1 VTELPGDIDPLKLAA
16 AERAAELVQDG
27 MVLGLGTGRT
37 AALFVAAIG
46 KRVQLGLRVV
56 GVATSRATERQ
67 ARQLGIHL
75 RTPDE
80 QLHLDL
86 TVDGADEIDPTSFN
100 LIKGAG
106 GALLR
111 EKLIAT
117 ASARVV
123 IVADQT
129 KLVSQLGERF
139 PVPVEVVAFG
149 WRRTA
154 VTLEQLGCRASRRE
168 RGGEPF
174 VSDEGH
180 YILDCRFG
188 PIADPPALAARLKSL
203 VGVVEHGLFIDLART
218 AIVGTTSGV
227 QVYQQASD
235 DPAVVS

>member
-1 VTELPGDIDPLKLAA
+1 VTGPPGDVDPLKLAA

-46 KRVQLGLRVV
+46 RRVQSGLRVV
-56 GVATSRATERQ
+56 GVATSRATELQ
-67 ARQLGIHL
+67 ARQLGIPL
-75 RTPDE
+75 STLDE
-80 QLHLDL
+80 QLRLDL
-86 TVDGADEIDPTSFN
+86 TVDGADEIDPISFN

-117 ASARVV
+117 ASAREV

-129 KLVSQLGERF
+129 KLVSRLGERT

-154 VTLEQLGCRASRRE
+154 ATLEQLGCRASRRE
-168 RGGEPF
+168 FGGEPF
-174 VSDEGH
+174 VTDEGH

-203 VGVVEHGLFIDLART
+203 VGVVEHGLFIDLAQT
-218 AIVGTTSGV
+218 AIVGTPGGV
-227 QVYQQASD
+227 QVYQRASG
-235 DPAVVS
+235 DPAVKS

>member
-1 VTELPGDIDPLKLAA
+1 MTALTGDVDPLKLVA

-46 KRVQLGLRVV
+46 RRVQGGLRVI
-56 GVATSRATERQ
+56 GVATSQATEQQ
-67 ARQLGIHL
+67 ARQLGIPL
-75 RTPDE
+75 STLDE
-80 QLHLDL
+80 QSHLDL
-86 TVDGADEIDPTSFN
+86 TVDGADEIELTSFN

-117 ASARVV
+117 ASAREV
-123 IVADQT
+123 IVADET
-129 KLVSQLGERF
+129 KLVRRLGERS
-139 PVPVEVVAFG
+139 PVPVEVVPFG

-154 VTLEQLGCRASRRE
+154 ARLEQFGCPVSRRE
-168 RGGEPF
+168 LEGGPF
-174 VSDEGH
+174 LTDEGH

-203 VGVVEHGLFIDLART
+203 IGVVEHGLFIDLAQA
-218 AIVGTTSGV
+218 AIVGTPQGV
-227 QVYQQASD
+227 QVYQR
-235 DPAVVS
+235 AVARR